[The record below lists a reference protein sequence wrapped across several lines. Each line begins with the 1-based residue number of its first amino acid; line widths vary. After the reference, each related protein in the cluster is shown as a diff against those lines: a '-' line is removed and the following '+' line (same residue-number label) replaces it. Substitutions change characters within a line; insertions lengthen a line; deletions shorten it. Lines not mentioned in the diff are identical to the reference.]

1 MDMVL
6 NTGDGEIQETVA
18 EPSFDQ
24 TPQIEP
30 QYIYRDE
37 EKQTIHEQSKIRL
50 YITNFFA
57 ENALAKI
64 G

>member
-24 TPQIEP
+24 TPQTEP